1 MCVYA
6 RVREIKKTIKER
18 IYIHSSL
25 RVAINHARVWCTVM
39 EPLTS
44 LNTWK
49 WRQLPPNRRD
59 FLIFCAISCA
69 AHQLQPQKLLY
80 SSSLERLHAGRGCR
94 ASLHGQSLMKTCLLP
109 YSTLLTI
116 YAPWK
121 KISMLLEIIQSEDIP
136 PEIVN
141 YKVFVIGGNTFDN
154 KANCVGVCICWCWS
168 LLR

>member
-1 MCVYA
+1 MSSQNTSCRCKIVFINKVFMKEVIKTAVPCMCVCA
-6 RVREIKKTIKER
+6 RLWDKKTIKER
-18 IYIHSSL
+18 IYIRNSL

-80 SSSLERLHAGRGCR
+80 SSTVWRDCMLAETGEPLFMASPSWRVVFFPTARRLRFMSPEKKSRCSWKLFSL
-94 ASLHGQSLMKTCLLP
+94 K
-109 YSTLLTI
+109 I
-116 YAPWK
+116 YLQK
-121 KISMLLEIIQSEDIP
+121 
-136 PEIVN
+136 
-141 YKVFVIGGNTFDN
+141 
-154 KANCVGVCICWCWS
+154 
-168 LLR
+168 